1 MLTELNN
8 DINSLVHDIEVPLD
22 IYNSEADMEIYNLT
36 KDEITKANSPE
47 YLKFILAA
55 RRKRLYAQAVV
66 PQHNGKSLF
75 CLSNE
80 LYANFNF
87 IEIAMA
93 LDLFPNLNSVEF
105 TLNQFNENDSGTLTF
120 TDDIHSALHT
130 TISVSALGVRLRDWF
145 DEKTVDEINRY
156 IFTHNEKFNN
166 AMNKETL
173 ILVNSTSTLL
183 DACATVYS
191 QMGKTTAN
199 STMPLFDC
207 IPKNMTETPI
217 FVFTDYLER

>member
-1 MLTELNN
+1 M
-8 DINSLVHDIEVPLD
+8 
-22 IYNSEADMEIYNLT
+22 
-36 KDEITKANSPE
+36 
-47 YLKFILAA
+47 
-55 RRKRLYAQAVV
+55 
-66 PQHNGKSLF
+66 
-75 CLSNE
+75 
-80 LYANFNF
+80 
-87 IEIAMA
+87 
-93 LDLFPNLNSVEF
+93 
-105 TLNQFNENDSGTLTF
+105 
-120 TDDIHSALHT
+120 
-130 TISVSALGVRLRDWF
+130 
-145 DEKTVDEINRY
+145 DEINRY